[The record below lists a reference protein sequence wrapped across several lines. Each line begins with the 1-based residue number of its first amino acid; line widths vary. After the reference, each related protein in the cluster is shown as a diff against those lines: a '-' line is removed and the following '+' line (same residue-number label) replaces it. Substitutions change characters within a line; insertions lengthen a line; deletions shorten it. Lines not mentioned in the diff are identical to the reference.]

1 MPLERAVL
9 QTIRDNKEYF
19 AMYVVSW
26 PHVPDRPRRSL
37 ALLLGVSSWFA
48 TAALVAAI
56 RPAAF
61 TADTPSLIPAEHH
74 ISPGVLALLH
84 RRSVGD
90 EAWARITDTLGPR
103 LPGHQPLAPPPAEA
117 RVWQG
122 AHLLYWV
129 DDQPALAR
137 RFEPQALHAAIAGVR
152 ARLASPLFGLGNF
165 GDEDVRRDPL
175 GLTDLSGMHTP
186 PKITATDSGDSMS
199 ADGNT
204 LFVHLQTTMPP
215 ETVAASI
222 SAQLSAQLSSASPE
236 VTDIEVRAFMLGQE
250 SPESTEPT
258 APRPHGPESSRL
270 HGPVVATLAL
280 LAFVLAL
287 GLRRLRSSVA
297 VVAVIAAGAPLVLF
311 LASPL
316 VLALLGA
323 AAALASRPRPRLAWL
338 HLAVALAPLLLLPY
352 PAWRQQA
359 LLWPVAALILAL
371 GLGLVLPGLLDLLRA
386 PPDQPPPPAKPL
398 PPTAALVA
406 CAAVLAAGVWSI
418 GQVPTASVVAE
429 TPPALLGVL
438 DTAHLAE
445 LHSRGDTPAAAL
457 AAAAR
462 DAREVAAAVPGARL
476 AGPAMYVLDE
486 PTITARAAALAALDL
501 PGRVE
506 FLRATLAEQGLR
518 PDAFGEFFRALD
530 LSRQPSPEAA
540 LVGPL
545 GPWLHTQLR
554 TDESGTLVVTRALLP
569 DPLPESLPA
578 QLRGPAVFAARL
590 QQEFTG
596 HLMLVLVVGAW
607 LSAFLTWLT
616 TRRLA
621 PALTAAFVGAT
632 AQIGALVFVAA
643 IHGEIS
649 PTLAPALLIVGAT
662 TALACD
668 PDHPRS
674 ALASACVAL
683 PGLVLLTDPTD
694 LAWHAIGLVLA
705 LGGALGGTLAALAAP
720 GLRTLLDRREVRP

>member
-1 MPLERAVL
+1 MPLARAVL
-9 QTIRDNKEYF
+9 QTIRDSEEYF
-19 AMYVVSW
+19 AMCVVSW

-37 ALLLGVSSWFA
+37 APLLGASSWFA
-48 TAALVAAI
+48 TAALVAAMQ
-56 RPAAF
+56 PAAF
-61 TADTPSLIPAEHH
+61 AADTPSLIPAEHH
-74 ISPGVLALLH
+74 TSPGVLVLLR

-90 EAWARITDTLGPR
+90 EAWARIADTLGPR

-137 RFEPQALHAAIAGVR
+137 RFEPQALRAAISGVR
-152 ARLASPLFGLGNF
+152 ARLASPLFSL

-175 GLTDLSGMHTP
+175 GLTDLSGMHAP
-186 PKITATDSGDSMS
+186 PELTATDSGDSMS

-215 ETVAASI
+215 EAAAASV
-222 SAQLSAQLSSASPE
+222 SAQLSAQLSSDSPE
-236 VTDIEVRAFMLGQE
+236 VADIEVRAFMLGQE
-250 SPESTEPT
+250 SPEST
-258 APRPHGPESSRL
+258 SRL
-270 HGPVVATLAL
+270 HRSELVRQVVATLAL
-280 LAFVLAL
+280 LALVLAL

-297 VVAVIAAGAPLVLF
+297 VVAVLAAGAPLVLF
-311 LASPL
+311 LAGPL

-359 LLWPVAALILAL
+359 LLWPAAALILAL
-371 GLGLVLPGLLDLLRA
+371 GLGLVLPRLRGLLRA
-386 PPDQPPPPAKPL
+386 PPDPSPPPAKPL

-462 DAREVAAAVPGARL
+462 DARELAAAVPGARL

-486 PTITARAAALAALDL
+486 PTIAARAAALAAIDL

-554 TDESGTLVVTRALLP
+554 TDESDTLVVTRIELP
-569 DPLPESLPA
+569 DPIPGSLPA

-621 PALTAAFVGAT
+621 PALTAAFIGAA
-632 AQIGALVFVAA
+632 AQIGALAFVAA

-674 ALASACVAL
+674 ALASACAAI
-683 PGLVLLTDPTD
+683 PGLVLLTDP
-694 LAWHAIGLVLA
+694 AWHSAGLVLA

-720 GLRTLLDRREVRP
+720 GLRALLDRREVRS

>member
-1 MPLERAVL
+1 MC
-9 QTIRDNKEYF
+9 
-19 AMYVVSW
+19 VVSW
-26 PHVPDRPRRSL
+26 PHVPDRPRRSATASYL
-37 ALLLGVSSWFA
+37 LLLGVSSWFLG
-48 TAALVAAI
+48 AALVAAI

-61 TADTPSLIPAEHH
+61 TAAAPSLIPGEHH
-74 ISPGVLALLH
+74 TSPGVLVVLH
-84 RRSVGD
+84 RRTVAD
-90 EAWARITDTLGPR
+90 EAWARIADTLGPR

-117 RVWQG
+117 RVWLD

-152 ARLASPLFGLGNF
+152 ARLASPLFDL

-175 GLTDLSGMHTP
+175 GLTDLSGMHAP
-186 PKITATDSGDSMS
+186 PGITATDSGDSMS

-204 LFVHLQTTMPP
+204 LFVHLQTTMPA
-215 ETVAASI
+215 EAVAASV
-222 SAQLSAQLSSASPE
+222 SAQLTAQLSSDSPE

-250 SPESTEPT
+250 SPEST
-258 APRPHGPESSRL
+258 AGPESVRQ
-270 HGPVVATLAL
+270 VITTLAL

-311 LASPL
+311 IAHPL

-359 LLWPVAALILAL
+359 LLWPVATLILAL
-371 GLGLVLPGLLDLLRA
+371 GLGLVLPGLLGLLRA
-386 PPDQPPPPAKPL
+386 RQDQPPRPAKPL

-406 CAAVLAAGVWSI
+406 CAAVLAASVWSI

-476 AGPAMYVLDE
+476 AGPAMFVLDE
-486 PTITARAAALAALDL
+486 STISTRAAALAAIDL

-554 TDESGTLVVTRALLP
+554 TGESDTLVVTRVELP
-569 DPLPESLPA
+569 YPPPESLPA
-578 QLRGPAVFAARL
+578 ELRGPAVFAARM

-596 HLMLVLVVGAW
+596 HLALVLVVGAW

-621 PALTAAFVGAT
+621 PALTAAFVGAA
-632 AQIGALVFVAA
+632 AQIGALAFVAA

-649 PTLAPALLIVGAT
+649 PTLTPALLIVGAT

-674 ALASACVAL
+674 ALASACAAI

-694 LAWHAIGLVLA
+694 LAWHAAGLVLA
-705 LGGALGGTLAALAAP
+705 LGGALGGTLAALVAP
-720 GLRTLLDRREVRP
+720 GLRTLLDRREVRS